1 MNPMLNLFNLL
12 QHEESAMNI
21 ITWII
26 LGLLAGAIAKAVVPG
41 RQGGSWL
48 STLVLGV
55 VGAFIGG
62 SLHAFIQTGTLQV
75 AATDLSISGI
85 FVAVLG
91 AIVAIFLSGLLFRGN
106 A

>member
-1 MNPMLNLFNLL
+1 
-12 QHEESAMNI
+12 MNI
-21 ITWII
+21 IAWII

-62 SLHAFIQTGTLQV
+62 TLHSFIQTGTLQL
-75 AATDLSISGI
+75 AASDLSIPGV

-91 AIVAIFLSGLLFRGN
+91 AIVAILLSGLLFKGN

>member
-1 MNPMLNLFNLL
+1 
-12 QHEESAMNI
+12 MNI
-21 ITWII
+21 IAWII

-48 STLVLGV
+48 STMVLGV

-62 SLHAFIQTGTLQV
+62 TLHAFLQTGTLQFT
-75 AATDLSISGI
+75 ATDLSIPGVV
-85 FVAVLG
+85 VAVLG
-91 AIVAIFLSGLLFRGN
+91 AIVAILLSGMMFRGN